1 LKKIKKTD
9 KAKAMSDTAPVVEE
23 TKKTSAKE
31 EWSDMAKTAI
41 IAVIIALIIRT
52 FIFEPFNIPSSSMRP
67 TLLVGDYLFVS
78 KYEYG
83 YSRHSFPF
91 GVGGF
96 EGRIMSKMPE
106 RGDVIVFKLP
116 SNTSVDYI
124 KRVVALPGDTVQV
137 IGGRLYLNDE
147 RVEREVVGL
156 KDYVGDRGGNVK
168 VQHYIETL
176 PGGVMHDIYEVGD
189 SERLDNTEKYRVPE
203 GHVFAMGDNRDNS
216 MDSRVLDHVG
226 YIPVEN
232 IVGRAERLFFSTN
245 GKARIYEIWKW
256 PFSIRY
262 NRIFNAVGPVKPAAD
277 KKGA

>member
-9 KAKAMSDTAPVVEE
+9 KVEAMSDTAPVVED

-52 FIFEPFNIPSSSMRP
+52 FVFEPFNIPSSSMRP

-96 EGRIMSKMPE
+96 DGRIMGKMPE

-137 IGGRLYLNDE
+137 IGGRLYINDE

-176 PGGVMHDIYEVGD
+176 PGGVMHDIFEVSD
-189 SERLDNTEKYRVPE
+189 TERLDNTEKYRVPD

-262 NRIFNAVGPVKPAAD
+262 NRLFDAVGPVKPVAD

>member
-1 LKKIKKTD
+1 
-9 KAKAMSDTAPVVEE
+9 MSDTAPVVED

-52 FIFEPFNIPSSSMRP
+52 FVFEPFNIPSSSMRP

-96 EGRIMSKMPE
+96 DGRIMGKMPE

-137 IGGRLYLNDE
+137 IGGRLYINDE

-176 PGGVMHDIYEVGD
+176 PGGVMHDIFEVSD
-189 SERLDNTEKYRVPE
+189 TERLDNTEKYRVPD

-262 NRIFNAVGPVKPAAD
+262 NRLFDAVGPVKPVAD